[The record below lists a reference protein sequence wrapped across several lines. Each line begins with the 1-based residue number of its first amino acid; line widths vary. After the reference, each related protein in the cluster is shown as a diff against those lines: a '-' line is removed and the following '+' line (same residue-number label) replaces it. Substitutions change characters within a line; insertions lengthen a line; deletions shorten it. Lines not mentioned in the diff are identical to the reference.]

1 MPGVSVSGGGLRKHL
16 EPAAAHSRLLNKGTK
31 NMLEH
36 LPAHVRDALFAYR
49 TCEFATLAK
58 DGTPIAVPVSPVIL
72 PEQERIVI
80 TTSIGLPNKA
90 FNVRRDGRVSLL
102 FSDPT
107 ASGLEHPPAVLI
119 QGDAVCPDRIE
130 TWTPELEQL
139 WRMLDERQPASRIY
153 VRFAFMRW
161 LMDWYYMRLLIW
173 VTPRHVR
180 WWEHGD
186 FATLPHEF
194 EKEMSYVG

>member
-1 MPGVSVSGGGLRKHL
+1 
-16 EPAAAHSRLLNKGTK
+16 
-31 NMLEH
+31 MLDL
-36 LPAHVRDALFAYR
+36 LPAHVLQAMFAYR
-49 TCEFATLAK
+49 TCEFATSAK
-58 DGTPIAVPVSPVIL
+58 DGTPVTVPVSPVIL
-72 PEQERIVI
+72 PEQNHIVI

-107 ASGLEHPPAVLI
+107 ASGLDHPPAVLI

-139 WRMLDERQPASRIY
+139 WRMLAKRQPAGNVY
-153 VRFAFMRW
+153 VRFAFTRW
-161 LMDWYYMRLLIW
+161 LMDWYYMRLLIT
-173 VTPRHVR
+173 VTPRRVR

-186 FATLPHEF
+186 VAATPHELQQ
-194 EKEMSYVG
+194 ELHDVG

>member
-1 MPGVSVSGGGLRKHL
+1 
-16 EPAAAHSRLLNKGTK
+16 
-31 NMLEH
+31 MLEH
-36 LPAHVRDALFAYR
+36 LPTHVRDVLFAYR

-107 ASGLEHPPAVLI
+107 ASGLDHPPAVLI

-139 WRMLDERQPASRIY
+139 WRMLDERQPVSKMY
-153 VRFAFMRW
+153 VRNALTRY
-161 LMDWYYMRLLIW
+161 LMDWYYMRLVIW
-173 VTPRHVR
+173 VTPRRVR

-186 FATLPHEF
+186 FAALPHEF
-194 EKEMSYVG
+194 EKEMNYVG